1 MGRGT
6 KKGRDL
12 RLMRN
17 LFSTNDYLPHIT
29 DNRPGSNDS
38 SGIASHNTMIRNGLR
53 NDAPRP
59 NIDMIANIYT
69 GHDHGATTDD
79 AIASNIRIKPHGVTF
94 QQAAGKIMCE
104 NHRFQPHPSIVSD
117 MDALGMRTVQ
127 DSPPGDVAIFPDM
140 TASHPMIL
148 RGKRVQES
156 GNSLSK

>member
-1 MGRGT
+1 MVRGT
-6 KKGRDL
+6 KKKCGL

-17 LFSTNDYLPHIT
+17 LLSTDDYLPHIT
-29 DNRPGSNDS
+29 DNRSGSNDS
-38 SGIASHNTMIRNGLR
+38 SGITSHYTMVRNGLR
-53 NDAPRP
+53 DDAPRS
-59 NIDMIANIYT
+59 NIDMIANSYAR
-69 GHDHGATTDD
+69 HDHSAAADN

-104 NHRFQPHPSIVSD
+104 DHCFQPHTCIVPN

-127 DSPPGDVAIFPDM
+127 DSPPGDVAILPDM

-156 GNSLSK
+156 GNSLS